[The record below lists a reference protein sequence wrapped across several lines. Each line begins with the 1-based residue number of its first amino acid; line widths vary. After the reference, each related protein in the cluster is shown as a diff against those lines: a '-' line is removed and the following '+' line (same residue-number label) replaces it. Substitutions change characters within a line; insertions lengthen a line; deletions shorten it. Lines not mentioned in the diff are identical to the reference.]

1 MYIDLSLLGISNL
14 PPPRLSRMAA
24 KAENSRSLPPSWVS
38 STVIMPK
45 KKPKG
50 TGRKKIEIKRIENNS
65 SRKVAFSKRRKGMF
79 KKASELCRLC
89 DTEIAIIVFSPKG
102 RLYSFGDHVIDKF
115 IEDEIVSDIHS
126 SSSSSSKEAIK
137 ENDCVTELTGEEED
151 VHEEQTELK
160 FWWEQS
166 IEDLNMEELEKYKSC
181 LEELRSNV
189 AMKVEEMVMR
199 RTCEK
204 DFLGIRD
211 KT

>member
-1 MYIDLSLLGISNL
+1 
-14 PPPRLSRMAA
+14 
-24 KAENSRSLPPSWVS
+24 
-38 STVIMPK
+38 MPK

-126 SSSSSSKEAIK
+126 SSSSSKEAIK
-137 ENDCVTELTGEEED
+137 ENDCVTELTGEEKSEEED
-151 VHEEQTELK
+151 MHKEQTELE

-211 KT
+211 KA

>member
-1 MYIDLSLLGISNL
+1 
-14 PPPRLSRMAA
+14 MAA
-24 KAENSRSLPPSWVS
+24 KAESSRSLPPSWVS

-89 DTEIAIIVFSPKG
+89 DAEIAIIVFSPKG

-126 SSSSSSKEAIK
+126 SSSSSKEAIK
-137 ENDCVTELTGEEED
+137 ENDCVTELTGEEKSEEED
-151 VHEEQTELK
+151 TREEQTELE
-160 FWWEQS
+160 FWWEQP
-166 IEDLNMEELEKYKSC
+166 IEDLNMEELDKYKSC
-181 LEELRSNV
+181 LEELRNNV

-211 KT
+211 KV

>member
-1 MYIDLSLLGISNL
+1 
-14 PPPRLSRMAA
+14 MAA
-24 KAENSRSLPPSWVS
+24 KAESSRSLPPSWVS
-38 STVIMPK
+38 STVIKPK

-89 DTEIAIIVFSPKG
+89 DAEIAIIVFSPKG

-126 SSSSSSKEAIK
+126 SSSSSKEAIK

-151 VHEEQTELK
+151 MHKEETELE

-181 LEELRSNV
+181 LEELRNNV

-199 RTCEK
+199 RRCEK

-211 KT
+211 KA